1 MKATKLKVV
10 LFSTAAL
17 LTLSAC
23 GTSNS
28 ADNTKDTKTSSTVVT
43 ESSSEQASTTVSS
56 MTENNAERFQK
67 YEDVN
72 QGKKPEEVYNEFISS
87 VKNDESYGNDPLQ
100 NKNLTIVLYKP
111 DCPDCQKAESKIM
124 QEIQEGFSYAPTLMH
139 DITIGKPAYEYHAV
153 AVDITDGVPEWVQ
166 NIPCLA
172 DENNQYHTP
181 TLAVVTP
188 KKIDGTLYWD
198 LMGMTTNTS
207 DEMIESTSNY
217 YMDLGAYKSY
227 QQSEPVMDDQS
238 TIK

>member
-1 MKATKLKVV
+1 M
-10 LFSTAAL
+10 
-17 LTLSAC
+17 
-23 GTSNS
+23 
-28 ADNTKDTKTSSTVVT
+28 
-43 ESSSEQASTTVSS
+43 
-56 MTENNAERFQK
+56 
-67 YEDVN
+67 
-72 QGKKPEEVYNEFISS
+72 
-87 VKNDESYGNDPLQ
+87 
-100 NKNLTIVLYKP
+100 
-111 DCPDCQKAESKIM
+111 
-124 QEIQEGFSYAPTLMH
+124 
-139 DITIGKPAYEYHAV
+139 
-153 AVDITDGVPEWVQ
+153 Q
-166 NIPCLA
+166 NIPGLA